1 MSVNEANPTD
11 LDLLR
16 QRITELEAE
25 NVKLRQIIEDN
36 TKREA
41 ENTELKSKVGKLEAR
56 LAILE
61 QSPPIV
67 NGQPQND
74 LKRNKE
80 VSSEVSALLQ
90 EQAVDVSDTVVDMSD
105 DVKLEQDSSVVNE
118 QSQDAEDEKV
128 FLLRGFK
135 KGTSRISQITQILSY
150 LRMTR

>member
-74 LKRNKE
+74 PKRNKE

-105 DVKLEQDSSVVNE
+105 DAKLEQDS
-118 QSQDAEDEKV
+118 
-128 FLLRGFK
+128 
-135 KGTSRISQITQILSY
+135 
-150 LRMTR
+150 